1 MMWKVWIGIE
11 YAPYCFSWS
20 SVKFQGHTGQKIAN
34 FYPNG
39 VRFWTSCNSSLNTIM
54 ATNDTQSFKRYTRG
68 AILFFKVIRQIS
80 RSHRATIC
88 NIFYPNWVFPDCTSG
103 LNSLMVTNDAQS
115 FKGHTRGAIF
125 FQGHLSNFKVTRAKE
140 AAIWLWFERFQK
152 TTPIWIH
159 GWLKN
164 YTLCFYEHG
173 RGAMLLFLGHLS
185 NHKVTQSEKLM
196 IWLQFECFQKT
207 QIGIHRW
214 LWNYTHGF
222 WGHGG
227 VSLVEIWY
235 PMMAWHKNQKFS
247 LEFESWQKI
256 LREMGPWF
264 NIGSGN
270 GLFPDGPKQLPEQ
283 LLTPQ

>member
-1 MMWKVWIGIE
+1 MMWKVWIGIK

-54 ATNDTQSFKRYTRG
+54 ATNDAQSFKRYTRG

-125 FQGHLSNFKVTRAKE
+125 FFKVICQISRSPGPKKRQ
-140 AAIWLWFERFQK
+140 FDSD
-152 TTPIWIH
+152 
-159 GWLKN
+159 
-164 YTLCFYEHG
+164 
-173 RGAMLLFLGHLS
+173 LS
-185 NHKVTQSEKLM
+185 VSRKQ
-196 IWLQFECFQKT
+196 LQFEF
-207 QIGIHRW
+207 
-214 LWNYTHGF
+214 
-222 WGHGG
+222 
-227 VSLVEIWY
+227 
-235 PMMAWHKNQKFS
+235 M
-247 LEFESWQKI
+247 
-256 LREMGPWF
+256 
-264 NIGSGN
+264 
-270 GLFPDGPKQLPEQ
+270 DG
-283 LLTPQ
+283 